1 MKHTTKTE
9 TKRTVNLAACAL
21 AMALLA
27 GCATQ
32 GYDKGSAAGSKLQQA
47 ADTVAAS
54 ETAVADCVTALNDL
68 ATNAAPDLR
77 PQFKQFETSIKK
89 LESLS
94 KRIGSNTVSMQA
106 KSQAY
111 FAKWDAELAG
121 IRNENIRAR
130 SEARRKEVS
139 ESFEKI
145 QAACEKTCNR
155 FAPFLSD
162 LNDVRR
168 ALSVDLNR
176 SGIAAVARSVEQVN
190 RNATPLK
197 ESLSRLSAEFRSLG
211 VSVSPNVSGAA
222 APAK

>member
-121 IRNENIRAR
+121 IR

-139 ESFEKI
+139 ESFEKL